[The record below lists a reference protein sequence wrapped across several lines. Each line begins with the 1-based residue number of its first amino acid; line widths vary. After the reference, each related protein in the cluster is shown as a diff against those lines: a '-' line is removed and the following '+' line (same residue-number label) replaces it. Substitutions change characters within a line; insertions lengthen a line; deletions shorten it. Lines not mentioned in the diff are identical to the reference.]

1 MERSVRFWQGGGAAV
16 VAVAVAALL
25 EFGVRALA
33 APVASVPSFTGCLQQ
48 SGSIAEVALGD
59 QPASPCAKGQRV
71 IHLSGGDITAVQ
83 TPAAGGLRGGGTS
96 GDVSLSLAPIPAARV
111 KASAPVL
118 VPDNTLTVLPLDF
131 VEFDTG
137 GLHNPADNTR
147 LSAPVD
153 GIYTVSAHVS
163 WPAVAQGS
171 RELFIDANI
180 GLVFQRVAESQVP
193 GSAVDEPTLSASTIV
208 RLSAGDSVQ
217 LEVRQTEG
225 AADYVENSD
234 HSPTLTMAWLGP
246 SS

>member
-1 MERSVRFWQGGGAAV
+1 MERSVKSWRRWEAALVAAAV
-16 VAVAVAALL
+16 VALL
-25 EFGVRALA
+25 VLGVRALA
-33 APVASVPSFTGCLQQ
+33 GPAVPVLSFTGCVQRN
-48 SGSIAEVALGD
+48 GSIADVALGD
-59 QPASPCAKGQRV
+59 LPASPCKKGETV

-131 VEFDTG
+131 VEFDTA

-147 LSAPVD
+147 LTAPVD

-193 GSAVDEPTLSASTIV
+193 GLAVDEPTLSVSTIV
-208 RLSAGDSVQ
+208 KLSAGDSVQ

-225 AADYVENSD
+225 GADYVQDSD